1 MRAADLKRLS
11 QVPGPEQTTVL
22 GGAGKHLTPIG
33 KSDVTA
39 RRVLRTVFCTEA
51 FDFDHVAL
59 PSLFYSAA
67 DFPSHNGAGGDR
79 SLEVLAITE
88 KRSMNWNVIANWI

>member
-1 MRAADLKRLS
+1 MLLRND
-11 QVPGPEQTTVL
+11 VL
-22 GGAGKHLTPIG
+22 CSAGKNLPAVG
-33 KSDVTA
+33 KVTLPPDA
-39 RRVLRTVFCTEA
+39 LRTVFCTEA

-79 SLEVLAITE
+79 SVEVLAITE